1 MAGVLSCV
9 EPGGWCPSPG
19 IGVPSL
25 GLVSLPWDWRLFGEQ
40 AFPGLWV
47 LVLCASPA
55 MVLLP
60 AGSGKGFTAHRAS
73 PALPVPVEGLPG
85 AGAPGEPGQQ
95 LLVLCNP
102 AESARGSRWFNFGF
116 LCSRAGDQQHCPCP
130 TGTLSPVCWC
140 LGSSGHSVTTRVV
153 GSWEGTSR
161 GCCGA

>member
-1 MAGVLSCV
+1 MACSQSGC
-9 EPGGWCPSPG
+9 GWCFKLCG
-19 IGVPSL
+19 AG
-25 GLVSLPWDWRLFGEQ
+25 GLVSLPWDWCPFGEQ
-40 AFPGLWV
+40 AFPGLRV

-116 LCSRAGDQQHCPCP
+116 LCSRAGDQRHCPCP
-130 TGTLSPVCWC
+130 TGTLSLVCWSGQLRSLSDHKGGWQ
-140 LGSSGHSVTTRVV
+140 LGGHKPWMLWSVSG
-153 GSWEGTSR
+153 
-161 GCCGA
+161 